1 MRSSAAPADRRFG
14 ALSLRVAH
22 SRGAMQLNLAS
33 LFPKSVSVGYCRP
46 EDIAGRLYPEELLLI
61 DGSVAKRRRE
71 FIAGRLL
78 ARQALARLGR
88 PATPILAHDRRPLWP
103 PGTIGSITHASGQCG
118 AAVALVED
126 LAGIGLDVEVLGAL
140 TSELQRQVLTEPERD
155 WVHSL
160 SAATQ
165 AHWATATFSQ
175 KGLLQEPGRARRQLR
190 RIPRGA
196 HQARRGQHFRG
207 YRRLRGARGQAA
219 RSRRHRTLGGRA
231 ELDLDGRD
239 PAAQG
244 LLDQPGCPM
253 LRARLRR
260 FHGN

>member
-1 MRSSAAPADRRFG
+1 
-14 ALSLRVAH
+14 
-22 SRGAMQLNLAS
+22 MQLNLAS

-165 AHWATATFSQ
+165 AHWATTTFCAKKAFYKS
-175 KGLLQEPGRARRQLR
+175 L
-190 RIPRGA
+190 
-196 HQARRGQHFRG
+196 
-207 YRRLRGARGQAA
+207 
-219 RSRRHRTLGGRA
+219 A
-231 ELDLDGRD
+231 ELGVNFVEFHEVRIRHGADSTFEVIAGSAALAAKLRDLVVTGRSVVEQSWIWTGVTLQRKGCSIS
-239 PAAQG
+239 PAAQC
-244 LLDQPGCPM
+244 LEPV
-253 LRARLRR
+253 
-260 FHGN
+260 